1 MSAHEAAVDLDH
13 GIAATLEL
21 DFAGIRP
28 TVFQH
33 DGSFRN
39 VKRSAVNLNLAFL
52 ADNVQHGRR
61 NDTCV
66 AFALNGGDG
75 LLDRPIVGS
84 VDSERLEHRH

>member
-1 MSAHEAAVDLDH
+1 M
-13 GIAATLEL
+13 
-21 DFAGIRP
+21 
-28 TVFQH
+28 
-33 DGSFRN
+33 
-39 VKRSAVNLNLAFL
+39 NLNLAFL

-84 VDSERLEHRH
+84 VDSERLEHRHENIIFDFVVVAAHADVTGGDTHQLCQANDRTG